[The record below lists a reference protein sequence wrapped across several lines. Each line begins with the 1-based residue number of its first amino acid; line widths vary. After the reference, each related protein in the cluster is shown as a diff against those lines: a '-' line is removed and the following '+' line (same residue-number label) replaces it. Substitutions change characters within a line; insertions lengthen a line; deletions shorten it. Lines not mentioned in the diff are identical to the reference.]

1 MRPRASIFLLVLLAA
16 GLAGG
21 SCARRCGDAAAEAEL
36 AAQNVRLVRSTV
48 EDGYN
53 ARNPAAFDAA
63 YHPHAVV
70 WNNGQLLDDGPI
82 LDGFRRDLLRYDQ
95 QFSEWRIDVDDIF
108 ATADR
113 VAVRWTFHGRL
124 RHNGQQV
131 SSTGNWIGRIHGGK
145 VVEVWE
151 ATDE

>member
-1 MRPRASIFLLVLLAA
+1 MSPRASIFLLVLLAA
-16 GLAGG
+16 GLFGG
-21 SCARRCGDAAAEAEL
+21 GCATECPDAEANAEL
-36 AAQNVRLVRSTV
+36 AAENVRRIRRTV
-48 EDGYN
+48 EEGYN
-53 ARNPAAFDAA
+53 ARNPEAFDAA
-63 YHPHAVV
+63 YHPDAIV

-124 RHNGQQV
+124 RDNGPEV
-131 SSTGNWIGRIHGGK
+131 SRTGNWIGRIRSGK